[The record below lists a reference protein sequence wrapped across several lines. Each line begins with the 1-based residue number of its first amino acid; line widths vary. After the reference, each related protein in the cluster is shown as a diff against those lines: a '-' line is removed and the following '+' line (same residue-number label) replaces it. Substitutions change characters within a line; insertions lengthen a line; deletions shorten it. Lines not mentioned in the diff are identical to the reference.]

1 MKVPKTLLEQFVS
14 SAKENYSAQFINKSL
29 YVNES
34 EGYIFFFTSG
44 YQCFF
49 MAFNGN
55 TLPLRIKESSVKQI
69 TCDEIETALS
79 ECGDMVDL
87 SNFKGKEACL
97 RWAISGLN
105 LFLKMHKVA
114 SYPKNAQ
121 INYKWL
127 ANVTS
132 FLTGVLA
139 MYETKEACL
148 NISYLE
154 ECNYA
159 FRAKTNELD
168 FLCVTTPEED

>member
-14 SAKENYSAQFINKSL
+14 SAKENYSEQLNKSL

-55 TLPLRIKESSVKQI
+55 TLPLRIKEKAVKEI
-69 TCDEIETALS
+69 TCDEIEAVLS
-79 ECGDMVDL
+79 ECGDMVDI

-105 LFLKMHKVA
+105 LFLKMNKLT
-114 SYPKNAQ
+114 SYPMSAL

-127 ANVTS
+127 ANVTA
-132 FLTGVLA
+132 FLTSVLA
-139 MYETKEACL
+139 MSETKEAHL
-148 NISYLE
+148 NISYLK

-168 FLCVTTPEED
+168 FLCVVTPEEN

>member
-1 MKVPKTLLEQFVS
+1 MQVPKTLLEQFVS
-14 SAKENYSAQFINKSL
+14 STKEHNFAEFKSL

-55 TLPLRIKESSVKQI
+55 TLPLRIKEKSVKQI
-69 TCDEIETALS
+69 TCDEIEAVLS
-79 ECGDMVDL
+79 ECEDMVDL
-87 SNFKGKEACL
+87 SNFKSKEAYL
-97 RWAISGLN
+97 GGAISGLN
-105 LFLKMHKVA
+105 LFLRMNKVA
-114 SYPKNAQ
+114 SYPMSAL

-132 FLTGVLA
+132 FLTSSLT
-139 MYETKEACL
+139 MSETKEAYL
-148 NISYLE
+148 NVFYLK

-168 FLCVTTPEED
+168 FLCVVTPEED

>member
-1 MKVPKTLLEQFVS
+1 MELPKTLLEQFVS
-14 SAKENYSAQFINKSL
+14 STKEHNFAELKSL
-29 YVNES
+29 HVNES

-49 MAFNGN
+49 MALNGN

-69 TCDEIETALS
+69 TCDEIEAVLS

-87 SNFKGKEACL
+87 SNFKGQETRL
-97 RWAISGLN
+97 GNIISALN
-105 LFLKMHKVA
+105 IFLKMNKNC
-114 SYPKNAQ
+114 SYPKNAL
-121 INYKWL
+121 INYKCL

-139 MYETKEACL
+139 MSETKEAYL
-148 NISYLE
+148 NVFYLKDG
-154 ECNYA
+154 NYA

-168 FLCVTTPEED
+168 FLCVVTPEVD

>member
-1 MKVPKTLLEQFVS
+1 MQVPKTLLEQFVS
-14 SAKENYSAQFINKSL
+14 STKEHNFAELKSL
-29 YVNES
+29 QVNES

-69 TCDEIETALS
+69 TCDEIEAALS

-87 SNFKGKEACL
+87 SNFKGQETHL
-97 RWAISGLN
+97 GGAISGLN
-105 LFLKMHKVA
+105 LFLRMNKVA
-114 SYPKNAQ
+114 SYPMSAL

-139 MYETKEACL
+139 MSETKEANL

-159 FRAKTNELD
+159 FKAKTNELD
-168 FLCVTTPEED
+168 FLCVVTPEVD

>member
-1 MKVPKTLLEQFVS
+1 MKVPKKILKQLVTCTQEQF
-14 SAKENYSAQFINKSL
+14 KSL

-49 MAFNGN
+49 IAFNGGS
-55 TLPLRIKESSVKQI
+55 LPLRIDEKLIKHI
-69 TCDEIETALS
+69 TCDEIEAVLS

-87 SNFKGKEACL
+87 SNFKGKEAYL
-97 RWAISGLN
+97 SWAISGLN
-105 LFLKMHKVA
+105 LFLKMNKVA
-114 SYPKNAQ
+114 SYPMSAL

-127 ANVTS
+127 ANVTT
-132 FLTGVLA
+132 FLTSVLD
-139 MYETKEACL
+139 MSETKEAYL

-159 FRAKTNELD
+159 FRAKTNEFD